1 MRLNRKFLFFPALAS
16 GIAILALAINFRP
29 SVPVKPAEN
38 RAKSVEVMALNLQG
52 FSPLITGFGKV
63 APKVDWKAIAEVS
76 GKVVYRHPE
85 LEKGRV
91 LLAGTE
97 ILRIDPLDYELKLA
111 QSQADLSSTKAQLAK
126 LDLEQSNIKSTL
138 KIERNRLEIS
148 NKELKRKQELRKKRL
163 TSQSD
168 VDQQNQSLLAQKKVV
183 QDLQNQLIL
192 LPDEKKVI
200 QAQLKVNESRVEEA
214 QRSLA
219 KTSIRLPID
228 ARISEID
235 IAQNQVVNLQ
245 QTMVVAHGIETMEV
259 EAQFSIHD
267 FQTLIS
273 SLAEYKASDDGRI
286 NVEQLGFNAT
296 IELSSGAFLAKWP
309 ASLTRISESVDPNQA
324 TVGVILEVSQ
334 DYSQLKPGSLPPLV
348 NGMFVEAKLIGQEN
362 PHWVIPER
370 ALHGERIYIMTPE
383 NTLDIKTVKVLFR
396 HDGKVA
402 IDGELEQGSKLII
415 NDLMPAIQNMDL
427 KEANAMKT
435 AEVSA

>member
-76 GKVVYRHPE
+76 GKIVYRHPE

-148 NKELKRKQELRKKRL
+148 HKELKRKQELRKKRL

-214 QRSLA
+214 KRSLA

-334 DYSQLKPGSLPPLV
+334 DYSKLKPGSLPPLV

-362 PHWVIPER
+362 PHWVIPEQ

-383 NTLDIKTVKVLFR
+383 NTLDIKRVKVLFR
-396 HDGKVA
+396 YDGKVA

-415 NDLMPAIQNMDL
+415 NDLMPAIQNMEL
-427 KEANAMKT
+427 KEASAMKVV
-435 AEVSA
+435 EVSA

>member
-16 GIAILALAINFRP
+16 GIAILALAVNFRP
-29 SVPVKPAEN
+29 SAPVKPAEN
-38 RAKSVEVMALNLQG
+38 RARSVEIMELHLQG

-97 ILRIDPLDYELKLA
+97 LLRIDPLDYELKLA
-111 QSQADLSSTKAQLAK
+111 QSQADLSSSKAQLAK

-138 KIERNRLEIS
+138 KIEQNRLKIS
-148 NKELKRKQELRKKRL
+148 DKELKRKQELRKKRL
-163 TSQSD
+163 TSQSE

-235 IAQNQVVNLQ
+235 IEQNQVVNLQ

-273 SLAEYKASDDGRI
+273 SLAEYKASSDGHI
-286 NVEQLGFNAT
+286 NVEQLGFYAT
-296 IELSSGAFLAKWP
+296 IELSSGAFQAKWR
-309 ASLTRISESVDPNQA
+309 ADLTRISESVDPNQA

-334 DYSQLKPGSLPPLV
+334 DYSQLKPGSLLPLV

-402 IDGELEQGSKLII
+402 IDGDLEQGSKLIL
-415 NDLMPAIQNMDL
+415 NDVMPAIQNMEL
-427 KEANAMKT
+427 KETTSMAT
-435 AEVSA
+435 AEVSS